1 MFAGAANGN
10 ILPPYVVYKSGKLWD
25 QWIVGG
31 PKNARYGHT
40 LSGWFDANTFI
51 DWFKNIVVPYCK
63 ANDPDNNQVLIGDN
77 LSSHL
82 FLEVTRLCAEYKIW
96 FCFLPK
102 NSTDKT

>member
-1 MFAGAANGN
+1 MFAGAENGN

-40 LSGWFDANTFI
+40 LSECFDANTFI
-51 DWFKNIVVPYCK
+51 DWFKKIVVPYCK
-63 ANDPDNNQVLIGDN
+63 ANDPDNIHNKVLIGDN

-82 FLEVTRLCAEYKIW
+82 SLEVTRLCAEHKIR
-96 FCFLPK
+96 FCF
-102 NSTDKT
+102 